1 MEKHEKLTEWAKEK
15 GVQITGVA
23 AHEFPG
29 RGLGIIATRDIK
41 PGEIVVSVPTSALIS
56 RGSLPKY
63 EKNHNMTTHCV
74 LATHL
79 MFDKFLLPDELD
91 PWTAI
96 LPSMDSFK
104 SSLPLLWS
112 KRLQKRLPYA
122 ARKLL
127 ENQDKK
133 FGEDWLEAMDPM
145 VYRPEDYTRTD
156 FMHAWI
162 LVNTRT
168 FYYTP
173 PNYKKTRNKKRFPW
187 LDPDP
192 NENMALNP
200 FADYFNHSS
209 PPTCEVS
216 YSEKGFDIEAVLP
229 VKTGEEVY
237 ISYGKHSNDFL
248 LAEYGFIMDENEN
261 DSISMDDLVMKRIEE
276 TGGKIAGKSRRINCE
291 GWGFWGKYTLDKD
304 GVCYRTQV
312 ALKSLVMSERR
323 WEHLCRG
330 NDIGEDEE
338 EAYVEVLREVLEECL
353 ETAKKAV
360 KSLQRMKTEETEEAE
375 ARDTLMRRWKQI
387 VALVQKV
394 LDDTPEVKGR
404 DAKRV
409 KR

>member
-1 MEKHEKLTEWAKEK
+1 
-15 GVQITGVA
+15 
-23 AHEFPG
+23 
-29 RGLGIIATRDIK
+29 
-41 PGEIVVSVPTSALIS
+41 
-56 RGSLPKY
+56 
-63 EKNHNMTTHCV
+63 MTTHCV

-79 MFDKFLLPDELD
+79 LFDKYKLAEEID

-96 LPSMDSFK
+96 LPSMESFK
-104 SSLPLLWS
+104 SGLPLLWS
-112 KRLQKRLPYA
+112 KPLQECLPYA

-127 ENQDKK
+127 KNQERK
-133 FGEDWLEAMDPM
+133 FCNDWIQAVDPC
-145 VYRPEDYTRTD
+145 VERPEQYNRDE
-156 FMHAWI
+156 FMHTWI

-173 PNYKKTRNKKRFPW
+173 PNQARKPRSRPA
-187 LDPDP
+187 LQVDP

-216 YSEKGFDIEAVLP
+216 YSVKGFEIEAVRP
-229 VKTGEEVY
+229 AKAGEEVY

-261 DSISMDDLVMKRIEE
+261 DSISLDDIVMKKIEE
-276 TGGKIAGKSRRINCE
+276 TGGKRVGKSRRSNCE
-291 GWGFWGKYTLDKD
+291 SNGFWGKYTLDKD

-338 EAYVEVLREVLEECL
+338 EAYVEVLREVLEGSL
-353 ETAKKAV
+353 EAAKKAV
-360 KSLQRMKTEETEEAE
+360 KSLQRMKTEETHEAE

-394 LDDTPEVKGR
+394 LDDTPEMEGR